1 MKVNLI
7 EGTIKFSL
15 IIVDERKSSNAEEL
29 LASISSEEIFDF
41 LPAGIIVKDFELD
54 QESRE
59 VAISVSETTG

>member
-1 MKVNLI
+1 VKVNLI

-15 IIVDERKSSNAEEL
+15 IIIDERKSNNIEEL

-54 QESRE
+54 QEFRE
-59 VAISVSETTG
+59 GAISVSESTG

>member
-15 IIVDERKSSNAEEL
+15 IIIDERKSNNIEEL

-54 QESRE
+54 QEFRE
-59 VAISVSETTG
+59 GAISVSESTG

>member
-15 IIVDERKSSNAEEL
+15 VIIDERKSNNIEEL

-54 QESRE
+54 QEFRE
-59 VAISVSETTG
+59 GAISVSESTG

>member
-1 MKVNLI
+1 MKVSLI
-7 EGTIKFSL
+7 TGTIKFSL
-15 IIVDERKSSNAEEL
+15 IIVDDRKLNDAEEL

-59 VAISVSETTG
+59 VSISVSETPG

>member
-1 MKVNLI
+1 MKVSLI
-7 EGTIKFSL
+7 KGIIKFSL
-15 IIVDERKSSNAEEL
+15 IIVDDRKLNDAEEL

-59 VAISVSETTG
+59 VSISVSDPPS